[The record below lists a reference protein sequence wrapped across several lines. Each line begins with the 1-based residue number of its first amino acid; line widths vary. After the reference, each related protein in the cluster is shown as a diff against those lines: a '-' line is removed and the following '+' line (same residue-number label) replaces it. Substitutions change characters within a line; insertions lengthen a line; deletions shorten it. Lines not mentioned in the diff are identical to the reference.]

1 MAHMDTVRFWAQI
14 LRSQCARAR
23 PLANPDRQSRAQL
36 PQKRGRRG
44 HSARP
49 GACDLPG
56 GRVVVFVMVAAKQQ
70 VRLPSYFHVTGNE
83 TRRASLVQNAVNGMS
98 ALVWKTKRRR
108 CSTTGSVLE
117 RDTLAC
123 RTQGS
128 GASLSVPAENA
139 ASASHLFREPVN
151 LLITLRELVRGG
163 PAAAPPRRPCW
174 QRSRVPP
181 ALILALRLLRVYDGR
196 RVWGPPSGCEPLST
210 DTRLHAA
217 RRDADLIRDGGSREP
232 VDVCL
237 SSSGS

>member
-1 MAHMDTVRFWAQI
+1 MVIIKPHRINVAHMDTVRFWAQI

-98 ALVWKTKRRR
+98 ALVWKTKRR

-117 RDTLAC
+117 GDALAC

-128 GASLSVPAENA
+128 GASLSA
-139 ASASHLFREPVN
+139 
-151 LLITLRELVRGG
+151 
-163 PAAAPPRRPCW
+163 PAA
-174 QRSRVPP
+174 
-181 ALILALRLLRVYDGR
+181 GR
-196 RVWGPPSGCEPLST
+196 RASSCPERGLSISPAP
-210 DTRLHAA
+210 RA
-217 RRDADLIRDGGSREP
+217 
-232 VDVCL
+232 C
-237 SSSGS
+237 

>member
-1 MAHMDTVRFWAQI
+1 MAHMDTVRFGAQI

-70 VRLPSYFHVTGNE
+70 VQLPSYFHVTGNE

-117 RDTLAC
+117 RDSLAC

-128 GASLSVPAENA
+128 GASLSVPAA
-139 ASASHLFREPVN
+139 
-151 LLITLRELVRGG
+151 
-163 PAAAPPRRPCW
+163 
-174 QRSRVPP
+174 
-181 ALILALRLLRVYDGR
+181 GR
-196 RVWGPPSGCEPLST
+196 RASSCRERGLS
-210 DTRLHAA
+210 
-217 RRDADLIRDGGSREP
+217 ISP
-232 VDVCL
+232 VPRAC
-237 SSSGS
+237 SSPH

>member
-1 MAHMDTVRFWAQI
+1 MVIIKPHRINVAHMDTVRFWAQI

-70 VRLPSYFHVTGNE
+70 VQLPSYFRVTGNE
-83 TRRASLVQNAVNGMS
+83 TRRASLVQNAVNGIS

-117 RDTLAC
+117 RDALAC

-128 GASLSVPAENA
+128 GASLSA
-139 ASASHLFREPVN
+139 
-151 LLITLRELVRGG
+151 
-163 PAAAPPRRPCW
+163 PAA
-174 QRSRVPP
+174 
-181 ALILALRLLRVYDGR
+181 GR
-196 RVWGPPSGCEPLST
+196 RASSCRERGLS
-210 DTRLHAA
+210 
-217 RRDADLIRDGGSREP
+217 ISP
-232 VDVCL
+232 VPRAC
-237 SSSGS
+237 